1 MLRPPRA
8 LYTQARVRVY
18 VPQEGE
24 GFSPRA
30 RDFLP
35 PSPHIEKESCR
46 YSRASFLPAP
56 LPLLPFARFGLRLFR
71 APTRDRSILRAVI
84 FARDAFARSAPCV
97 FFSPF
102 LRAHPLYW
110 IPRVSRARTRTF
122 IPRGIFFGRGAAALS
137 GSIGP
142 REARETRFYGR
153 ARWIHYCR
161 LLLWAPAVAALQECR
176 AYFALCFTGL
186 FYRKICRFDY
196 IRFSTL
202 HSFRPHYSSIPL
214 LEYSV
219 SLVNKFIY

>member
-35 PSPHIEKESCR
+35 PSPHIGRERESCR

-56 LPLLPFARFGLRLFR
+56 LPLLPFARSELRLFR

-142 REARETRFYGR
+142 REAKERDS
-153 ARWIHYCR
+153 I
-161 LLLWAPAVAALQECR
+161 LWARTMNSLLPVVVVGACCGCV
-176 AYFALCFTGL
+176 TGMPSL
-186 FYRKICRFDY
+186 FCPVLYGTVLPENMQ
-196 IRFSTL
+196 IRL
-202 HSFRPHYSSIPL
+202 HSFFYATFVPTAL
-214 LEYSV
+214 FEYT
-219 SLVNKFIY
+219 FIGI